1 MSVPSSPTSTS
12 SAGIAKLPSL
22 TGYRFILFNA
32 VFWTHTLAAAR
43 FFESEYVNNL
53 GHIWPYGTTALASFF
68 ILSGFVLTWG
78 ESWRNGLGRYWRA
91 RAAKIFPGHVVIWAL
106 TLILLAVVGPLAMI
120 GPTDVGPAVANLF
133 LVQAWIPDPAYLMS
147 VYGINWSV
155 SCEIAFYLA
164 LPLFIRP
171 LLKIPA
177 NRLWVAFAVL
187 VGLVIAIPAV
197 INSMVGGPVW
207 PFWAPLSFD
216 QAWMVYF
223 LPLSRLPE
231 FLLGVV
237 LARIVQTGR
246 WPRIRGRWIFLATAV
261 ATYLVWLA
269 VDGALPATYASSG
282 IMSITVCLF
291 IPLIALRD
299 IDGRSSFM
307 ARKSWVALGDA
318 SYATYLVHWPVLAVA
333 REVVGPTAKFGLWA
347 GWGIV
352 LATLVVTQALGLLLC
367 RYVER
372 PLMLRL
378 GRPRSS
384 RIPTVTVTPRPAT
397 AGTSATATAS
407 AAAPAKEPA

>member
-1 MSVPSSPTSTS
+1 MSVPTSPRTAPPASTS

-43 FFESEYVNNL
+43 FFKNEDINDL
-53 GHIWPYGTTALASFF
+53 GHIWPYGTTALTSFF

-78 ESWRNGLGRYWRA
+78 EAWRNGLARYWRA
-91 RAAKIFPGHVVIWAL
+91 RAAKIFPGHVAVWAF
-106 TLILLAVVGPLAMI
+106 TLILLAVVGPMALI
-120 GPTDVGPAVANLF
+120 GPTDVGPAIANLF
-133 LVQAWIPDPAYLMS
+133 LVQAWIPNPSYMMS

-177 NRLWVAFAVL
+177 KALWGVFA
-187 VGLVIAIPAV
+187 GLVALILTIPAL
-197 INSMVGGPVW
+197 IDAFVGGPVW

-231 FLLGVV
+231 FLLGIV
-237 LARIVQTGR
+237 LARIVQTR
-246 WPRIRGRWIFLATAV
+246 QWPRIRARWIFLATVA

-269 VDGALPATYASSG
+269 VDDVLPATYASSG
-282 IMSITVCLF
+282 VLSITVCLF

-299 IDGRSSFM
+299 IDGRSSFL
-307 ARKSWVALGDA
+307 ARKSWVTLGDA
-318 SYATYLVHWPVLAVA
+318 SYATYLVHWPVLAIV
-333 REVVGPTAKFGLWA
+333 RELAGPTEKYGLWA
-347 GWGIV
+347 GLGIV
-352 LATLVVTQALGLLLC
+352 LGTLVLTQAAGLALC

-378 GRPRSS
+378 GRPKKQQ
-384 RIPTVTVTPRPAT
+384 PTPTDRPLV
-397 AGTSATATAS
+397 G
-407 AAAPAKEPA
+407 AKEPV